1 MNGHIDRRL
10 TELGIALPQRTTPA
24 GAYVSYVRTGRFV
37 FISGQLPREDGA
49 VTCVGKVGAEVDE
62 HTAKKA
68 ARLCAINILSQLRDA
83 CDGHLD
89 RVRRCVRLNGAVNS
103 DPRFGRQPVILDGA
117 SELMVDVFGT
127 AGQHTRVAVG
137 VAALPSGASVE
148 VDAIFEV
155 DD

>member
-1 MNGHIDRRL
+1 MNSHIDRRL
-10 TELGIALPQRTTPA
+10 RELGIALPPRTTPA
-24 GAYVSYVRTGRFV
+24 GAYVSHVRTGRLV
-37 FISGQLPREDGA
+37 FISGQLPRQDGT
-49 VTCVGKVGAEVDE
+49 VTCMGKVGAEVDE

-83 CDGHLD
+83 CDGRLD

-103 DPRFGRQPVILDGA
+103 NPQFWRQPAVLDGA
-117 SELMVDVFGT
+117 SELMVEVFGT

-137 VAALPSGASVE
+137 VAALPSDASVE